1 MLQHVCGQVLGTI
14 MHAVLSFLPRQDVW
28 RCTRFDLQQN
38 TLSTSDGTG
47 GPLVLP
53 GNPER
58 ALRYE
63 FSCKVGGKPEFRYC
77 QGEWTKHVESVSFLQ
92 KYYVAARAVA
102 CGVG

>member
-1 MLQHVCGQVLGTI
+1 
-14 MHAVLSFLPRQDVW
+14 MHGVLSFLPRQDVG
-28 RCTRFDLQQN
+28 RCTRFDFERH

-47 GPLVLP
+47 GSPLVLP

-77 QGEWTKHVESVSFLQ
+77 QGEWTKHVESVSL
-92 KYYVAARAVA
+92 KYNVAAA
-102 CGVG
+102 CRVWSVC